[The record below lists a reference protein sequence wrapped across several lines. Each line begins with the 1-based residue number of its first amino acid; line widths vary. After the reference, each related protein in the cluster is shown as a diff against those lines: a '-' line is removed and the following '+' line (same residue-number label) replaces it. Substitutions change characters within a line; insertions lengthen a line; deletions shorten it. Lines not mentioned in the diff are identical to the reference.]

1 MATIL
6 FVYGTLKRGQLRHDL
21 LAGAEFLGEA
31 RTLPHYHLFD
41 LRAYPGL
48 VPAIDDGTAVEGELW
63 RVDEAKLRRLDEYEG
78 ALFRRER
85 VSLASVSE
93 PVDCYFYT
101 GSLGDARDC
110 GAFWPPGETKGSGL
124 GQDWY

>member
-1 MATIL
+1 MRIIAPGARNVATIL

-31 RTLPHYHLFD
+31 RTLPRYRLFD

-48 VPAIDDGTAVEGELW
+48 ASVIGSGTAVEGELW
-63 RVDEAKLRRLDEYEG
+63 RVDEATFRRLDEYEG

-85 VSLASVSE
+85 VKLASVSE

-101 GSLGDARDC
+101 GNLGDARDC
-110 GAFWPPGETKGSGL
+110 GASWPPT
-124 GQDWY
+124 